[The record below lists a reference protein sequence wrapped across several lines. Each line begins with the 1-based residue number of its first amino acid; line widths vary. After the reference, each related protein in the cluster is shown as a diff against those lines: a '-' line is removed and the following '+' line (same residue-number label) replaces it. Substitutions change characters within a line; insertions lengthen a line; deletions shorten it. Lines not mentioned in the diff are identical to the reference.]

1 MRKQKFLML
10 CKERRHGM
18 RKQKFLA
25 IIAPLALLVMVLA
38 ACGGGG
44 GGSGNANSGNLTVWG
59 MGTEGDQLKVLAGD
73 FMKQNPNIHVTVQS
87 IPWTDAHSKLLTAV
101 EGGQTP
107 DISQMGTTWM
117 AEFAKAGALDTAP
130 SSINQGDFFPS
141 AWNTAVY
148 KGTVYGVPWYVDTRV
163 LFYRTDI
170 AQKAGI
176 TSPPQNW
183 QQLLAAAQAMHAKG
197 GSKYGIS
204 LASNDWQ
211 ELVPF
216 IWQAG
221 GHVYSNGQFTF
232 NSPQV
237 VQALSYYQQFFNQ
250 GLTPMTVPANFDVA
264 QAFVSGQM
272 PMFIS
277 GPWEMGLVQQEGGSA
292 INGKWAVTTLPQ
304 NQTNTSFA
312 GGADMVVFKNSPNR
326 AAAWKFVQYLAQPDV
341 QQKWYNTVSDLPA
354 VKAAW
359 TSGTLASDKNL
370 TVFHNQLNNTQGPPT
385 IVNWEQ
391 VANLVDNDMQQVM
404 LGKTTPQ
411 QAAQDM
417 QQKAQSIGTGG

>member
-1 MRKQKFLML
+1 MRKQKFLT
-10 CKERRHGM
+10 
-18 RKQKFLA
+18 
-25 IIAPLALLVMVLA
+25 IIAPLALLMMVLA

-44 GGSGNANSGNLTVWG
+44 SGSGNANSGNLTVWG

-87 IPWTDAHSKLLTAV
+87 IPWTDAHSKLLTSV

-107 DISQMGTTWM
+107 DVSQMGTTWM
-117 AEFAKAGALDTAP
+117 AEFAKAGALDTVP
-130 SSINQGDFFPS
+130 SSINQNDFYPS

-148 KGTVYGVPWYVDTRV
+148 KGTAYGAPWYVDTRV

-183 QQLLAAAQAMHAKG
+183 QQLLADAKAMHDKG

-204 LASNDWQ
+204 LQSNDWQ

-221 GHVYSNGQFTF
+221 GHVYDNGQFTF

-250 GLTPMTVPANFDVA
+250 GLTPMTVPQNFDVA

-277 GPWEMGLVQQEGGSA
+277 GPWEMGLIQQEGGA
-292 INGKWAVTTLPQ
+292 AMNGKWAVTTLPQ

-326 AAAWKFVQYLAQPDV
+326 AAAWKFVQYLTQPDV
-341 QQKWYNTVSDLPA
+341 QQKWYNTVADLPA

-359 TSGTLASDKNL
+359 NTGTLASDKNL
-370 TVFHNQLNNTQGPPT
+370 SVFHEQLNNTQVPPT

-391 VANLVDNDMQQVM
+391 VANLIDTDMQQVM

-411 QAAQDM
+411 QAAQDL

>member
-1 MRKQKFLML
+1 MRKQKFLT
-10 CKERRHGM
+10 
-18 RKQKFLA
+18 
-25 IIAPLALLVMVLA
+25 IIAPLVLLLMVLA

-59 MGTEGDQLKVLAGD
+59 MGTEGDELKVLAND

-87 IPWTDAHSKLLTAV
+87 IPWSDAHSKLLTAV

-130 SSINQGDFFPS
+130 SSFDKNAFFPS

-148 KGTVYGVPWYVDTRV
+148 KNTVYGVPWYVDTRV

-170 AQKAGI
+170 AQKAGV

-183 QQLLAAAQAMHAKG
+183 QELLADAKAMQQKG

-204 LASNDWQ
+204 LQSNDWE

-216 IWQAG
+216 IWQG
-221 GHVYSNGQFTF
+221 GGQVYNNGQFTL

-237 VQALSYYQQFFNQ
+237 VQALSYYQQFFKQ
-250 GLTPMTVPANFDVA
+250 GLTPMTVPQNFDVA
-264 QAFVSGQM
+264 QAFVSGSM

-277 GPWEMGLVQQEGGSA
+277 GPWEMGLIQQEGGSA
-292 INGKWAVTTLPQ
+292 MNGKWAVATLPQ
-304 NQTNTSFA
+304 NLTNTSFA

-326 AAAWKFVQYLAQPDV
+326 AAAWKFVQYVTQPDV
-341 QQKWYNTVSDLPA
+341 QQKWYNTVADLPA

-359 TSGTLASDKNL
+359 NSGTLASDKNL
-370 TVFHNQLNNTQGPPT
+370 TVFHDQLNDTKGPPT
-385 IVNWEQ
+385 VVTWEQ
-391 VANLVDNDMQQVM
+391 VANLIDNDMQQVM
-404 LGKTTPQ
+404 LGKSTPQ

>member
-1 MRKQKFLML
+1 MRKQKFLT
-10 CKERRHGM
+10 
-18 RKQKFLA
+18 
-25 IIAPLALLVMVLA
+25 IIAPLALLLMVLA

-59 MGTEGDQLKVLAGD
+59 MGTEGDELKVLAND
-73 FMKQNPNIHVTVQS
+73 FMKQNPNIHITVQS
-87 IPWTDAHSKLLTAV
+87 IPWSDAHSKLLTAV

-130 SSINQGDFFPS
+130 SSFDKNTFFPS

-148 KGTVYGVPWYVDTRV
+148 KNTAYGVPWYVDTRV

-183 QQLLAAAQAMHAKG
+183 QELLADAKAMQQKG

-204 LASNDWQ
+204 LQSNDWE

-216 IWQAG
+216 IWQG
-221 GHVYSNGQFTF
+221 GGQVYNNGQFTL

-250 GLTPMTVPANFDVA
+250 RLTPMTVPQNFDVA
-264 QAFVSGQM
+264 QAFVSGSM

-277 GPWEMGLVQQEGGSA
+277 GPWEMGLIQQEGGSA
-292 INGKWAVTTLPQ
+292 INGKWAVATLPQ
-304 NQTNTSFA
+304 NLTNTSFA

-326 AAAWKFVQYLAQPDV
+326 AAAWKFVQYVTQPDV
-341 QQKWYNTVSDLPA
+341 QQKWYNTVADLPA

-359 TSGTLASDKNL
+359 NSGTLASDKNL
-370 TVFHNQLNNTQGPPT
+370 TVFHDQLNNTQGPPT
-385 IVNWEQ
+385 VVTWEQ
-391 VANLVDNDMQQVM
+391 IANLIDNDMQQVM